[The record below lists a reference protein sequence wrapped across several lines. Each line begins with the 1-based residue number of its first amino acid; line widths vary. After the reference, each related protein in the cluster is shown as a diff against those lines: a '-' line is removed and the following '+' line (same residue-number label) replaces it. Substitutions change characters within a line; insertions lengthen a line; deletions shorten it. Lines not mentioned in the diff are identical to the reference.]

1 MQEYITSKIGT
12 KQRTPTT
19 TEYFSTTSYFKNEDQ
34 KTEKK
39 YEQQLFATC
48 GNICII
54 GVNEKSLQINK
65 Q

>member
-34 KTEKK
+34 KTEKNMNSN
-39 YEQQLFATC
+39 YLLLTAIYALLE
-48 GNICII
+48 
-54 GVNEKSLQINK
+54 
-65 Q
+65 